1 MYDLYD
7 GLPTELDGLRGV
19 AAHARR
25 LGGIVDE
32 CREVERA
39 PVSVAGHELRGAQPQ
54 LRLLARQLSLLTR
67 QTGARQRR

>member
-7 GLPTELDGLRGV
+7 GLTTKLDGLRGV

-25 LGGIVDE
+25 LGGIVDD

-39 PVSVAGHELRGAQPQ
+39 PVSVARHELRGAQPQ
-54 LRLLARQLSLLTR
+54 LRLLAGQLSLLTS
-67 QTGARQRR
+67 QTRARQRR